1 MKSYDSW
8 VYIYSEIDSFDST
21 VSHCVLMRTIK
32 GLSAFMYFMPLY
44 WPKVPSERKKVPGL
58 IDICDIST
66 NVYVSEWNEN
76 IREVRKIVKNERSY
90 N

>member
-1 MKSYDSW
+1 MQTRN
-8 VYIYSEIDSFDST
+8 VYYFQK
-21 VSHCVLMRTIK
+21 V
-32 GLSAFMYFMPLY
+32 GLSTYAKISQILVLRNTMYFMPLY
-44 WPKVPSERKKVPGL
+44 LPKEPSERKNVPGL